1 MKINFGLTP
10 DANQAALITAQNPRL
25 VFADVSVSEPSVIDE
40 GIRNTSVQLTGTGT
54 GVYAADQ
61 SAVVKYTRRDVAGED
76 ITKVDR
82 EVVLAA
88 NLEGDAAGIEA
99 AVLAEILV
107 DQASAAYVTATY
119 DAETGTVTIAPTV
132 DAAVCLIGTV
142 VVEVLFE
149 DPAAVLADDVN
160 VTDLD
165 GFSAE

>member
-61 SAVVKYTRRDVAGED
+61 SAVVKYTRRDIAGLD
-76 ITKVDR
+76 ITKADR
-82 EVVLAA
+82 EVILSAELDG
-88 NLEGDAAGIEA
+88 NAAGIEA

-107 DQASAAYVTATY
+107 DQVSATYFTATY
-119 DAETGTVTIAPTV
+119 DAETSAVTITPAV
-132 DAAVCLIGTV
+132 DAVVCLIGTV

-149 DPAAVLADDVN
+149 DPAPVLADDVD
-160 VTDLD
+160 VTDLG
-165 GFSAE
+165 GFDAE